1 MVVSVLKPTSSPRTA
16 WYWLRRLLIHAAST
30 LALLAAVEGIA
41 FLMMRNEQVPPPER
55 TVRRNVA
62 ERQHT
67 RYDELL
73 GWVNVP
79 NTVLSNM
86 YGEGRHVHINNLG
99 FRGTTPID
107 PEQPAAARRVILS
120 GDSFTFGYG
129 VGDGQTWGA
138 GLARREPGL
147 EVLNMGLGGYGLG
160 QAYLWYRREG
170 DPLPHDLHIFS
181 FITENFRRMTRSRFM
196 GYGKPVLTAREG
208 QLVVENVP
216 PPQPAAAAPGPA
228 PRWLETAQNLNI
240 VRLINAQLA
249 QVRQQQS
256 DRWQRNAEETAA
268 LIFTELFALHKKAGR
283 TGVLVYLPVQRD
295 HRTSDSDRWRS
306 WLAGKAEEN
315 GWAFIDLVRDLRRL
329 PREKI
334 DGLFIGQR
342 SPYSGARGH
351 YTEAGNE
358 WVAETLHQHLHQRP
372 ELAAHLD
379 TLAQADSQR

>member
-1 MVVSVLKPTSSPRTA
+1 MA
-16 WYWLRRLLIHAAST
+16 WFWLRRLLIHAAST
-30 LALLAAVEGIA
+30 LVLLAAAEGVA
-41 FLMMRNEQVPPPER
+41 FLMLRGEPVPEPER

-62 ERQHT
+62 ERKHT

-86 YGEGRHVHINNLG
+86 YGEGRHVNINNLG
-99 FRGTTPID
+99 FRGTTSID
-107 PEQPAAARRVILS
+107 PERPAAARRTILS

-129 VGDGQTWGA
+129 VGDDHTWGA
-138 GLARREPGL
+138 GLARREL
-147 EVLNMGLGGYGLG
+147 DMEFLNMGLGGYGLD

-170 DPLPHDLHIFS
+170 DPLPHDLHLFS

-196 GYGKPVLTAREG
+196 GYGKPVLTTRDG
-208 QLVVENVP
+208 QLVVENIP
-216 PPQPAAAAPGPA
+216 PPKPNPAAGPA
-228 PRWLETAQNLNI
+228 PRWLAAAQNLNS
-240 VRLINAQLA
+240 VRLINARLA
-249 QVRQQQS
+249 KVRQQQS
-256 DRWQRNAEETAA
+256 DHWQSNAEQTAF

-283 TGVLVYLPVQRD
+283 TGVLVYLPIQRD
-295 HRTSDSDRWRS
+295 HRNSDSDRWRT
-306 WLAGKAEEN
+306 WLAQKAEEN
-315 GWAFIDLVRDLRRL
+315 GWAYIDLVRDLRRL

-334 DGLFIGQR
+334 AALFISQD

-372 ELAAHLD
+372 EVAAHLD
-379 TLAQADSQR
+379 TLAQADDQR